1 MIPILYESTATTY
14 TTNGIGRLSDCVSC
28 LVTEERNGIF
38 EVEFQYP
45 VTGRL
50 YSEIIE
56 GRIIS
61 VMHDDTK
68 TRQPFIIYRRSAP
81 IDGLVTFNAHH
92 VSYEL
97 AHSILQPF
105 TASSVGEAFS
115 LLPTK
120 SITPCGFT
128 FWTNKI
134 VSAAFSVKVPASIR
148 ETLGGTEGSI
158 LDTFGSGEYEWDNF
172 TVKFWQNRGS
182 NSGITLR
189 YGKNLT
195 DLTQEKDVS
204 EMYNACVPYWTDG
217 EQTVTLGTTVLT
229 MSGVTDVVAVPM
241 DMSDAFE
248 EAPTT
253 AQLQQAAQTRL
264 DNSGGWKPDENIEI
278 DFVALWQTDEYA
290 EVAPL
295 QNLKLC
301 DTITVVHPALGLTA
315 TAKVIKTVYNAL
327 LEKYDAIE
335 IGDPKTSFADALS
348 QSFYKSI
355 VPVAAS
361 ARHALKIAGDTDQHF
376 WFTETGTDTGA
387 HITEKTKE
395 DFLDDPTTGG
405 GNLLARSNG
414 VAVRTGLTELAQ
426 FSANG
431 LSVYAGDGYT
441 QIANLGYGL
450 GNAQSGTAY
459 APYYTLG
466 TRAGG
471 SAIGNYSVAEGSN
484 TTASAWAAHAEGYET
499 TASELWA
506 HAEGHN
512 TTASGL
518 VSHAEGEDTVASGRW
533 SHAEGSD
540 TTASADYAH
549 AEGIGSAGKGAKG
562 RASHSEGWETTASG
576 TASHAEGDNTTASGN
591 GSHAGGYGT
600 IASGNYQ
607 TVIGRLNEEK
617 TDYVFIVGNGSQ
629 GVRSNAFAIDWDGSA
644 EYAAQD
650 FQIPNNSPTVVTY
663 LRSSTINVHRRGN
676 VCQITGE
683 FISKTISSRVT
694 VYTLPE
700 KYRPISLVYGFMT
713 DMTNYFIITPQ
724 GGFMLN
730 AMPDNSHMWFSIT
743 YVCG

>member
-50 YSEIIE
+50 YSEITE

-61 VMHDDTK
+61 VTHDDTQ

-195 DLTQEKDVS
+195 DLTQDKDVS

-229 MSGVTDVVAVPM
+229 MSGVTDVVAIPM

-315 TAKVIKTVYNAL
+315 TAKVIKTVYNVL
-327 LEKYDAIE
+327 LEKYDSIE

-376 WFTETGTDTGA
+376 WFTGTGTDTGA

-395 DFLDDPTTGG
+395 DFLDDPTIGG

-414 VAVRTGLTELAQ
+414 VAVRTGLVELAQ

-441 QIANLGYGL
+441 QIVNLGYGL

-466 TRAGG
+466 TRLGN
-471 SAIGNYSVAEGSN
+471 SDIGNYSVAEGSN
-484 TTASAWAAHAEGYET
+484 TEASGYVAHAEGAY
-499 TASELWA
+499 AKA
-506 HAEGHN
+506 IG
-512 TTASGL
+512 
-518 VSHAEGEDTVASGRW
+518 DW
-533 SHAEGSD
+533 SHAEGLN
-540 TTASADYAH
+540 TRASAAYAHSEGHLTKASGNSSH
-549 AEGIGSAGKGAKG
+549 AEGGIGANDT
-562 RASHSEGWETTASG
+562 EITEASG
-576 TASHAEGDNTTASGN
+576 YASHAEGRATTASN
-591 GSHAGGYGT
+591 SGSHAEGQYT
-600 IASGNYQ
+600 IASGMASHAQNTGTIAASDNQ
-607 TVIGRLNEEK
+607 TAIGSYNVADADS
-617 TDYVFIVGNGSQ
+617 TYAFIIGGGLSANNRKNVYAVDWNG
-629 GVRSNAFAIDWDGSA
+629 GAT
-644 EYAAQD
+644 YAAQD
-650 FQIPNNSPTVVTY
+650 YTVPTNNTY
-663 LRSSTINVHRRGN
+663 LWSSTINVHRRGN

-683 FISKTISSRVT
+683 FVSRAISERVT
-694 VYTLPE
+694 VATLPE

-713 DMTNYFIITPQ
+713 DMTNYFIITSL
-724 GGFMLN
+724 GEFMLN
-730 AMPDNSHMWFSIT
+730 AMPNNSHMWFSIT